1 MILPQAS
8 LAKLQTVHPDLR
20 KVILTLAEESPLWF
34 IVTEGV
40 RTRERQK
47 ELFLARKTKTMNS
60 RHLPHADDGLS
71 RAVDLAVW
79 EDLDKDKVVDVD
91 ELSWKFPKYA
101 ELAEAV
107 QAIAIRLDIPVMWG
121 GNWPT
126 FKDGPHFE
134 LNRARYP

>member
-20 KVILTLAEESPLWF
+20 KVILALAEESPLWF

-47 ELFLARKTKTMNS
+47 ELFLAKKTKTMNS
-60 RHLPHADDGLS
+60 RHLAHPDDGLS

-79 EDLDKDKVVDVD
+79 EDRDADKVVDAD
-91 ELSWKFPKYA
+91 ELSWKFSKYM
-101 ELAEAV
+101 ELAAAV
-107 QAIAIRLDIPVMWG
+107 QVIATRLDIPVMWG

-134 LNRARYP
+134 LKRARYP